1 MIFDF
6 PERFRY
12 LRQSKN
18 LAQSQLA
25 NLIGV
30 DRSTISSYESN
41 IRQPSLDTLSRIA
54 DVFGV
59 STDYLLGRTD
69 SLGFDSLAL
78 NGEEKALVYKLAF
91 ALSKKNLQLRQL
103 QEEGYPMPEPI
114 CSPEHDT
121 WEKRF
126 IPAKPKTTLRNRL
139 FRVCAYC
146 RVSTGN
152 DAQLSSFELQQA
164 HYRQLADQRP
174 NWSLRHIYAD
184 EGISGVS
191 LKNRTAFND
200 MIAAC
205 EKGEYDLIVTKS
217 VSRFARNLVDCI
229 SLVRRLKN
237 LDPPVGV
244 FLKRII

>member
-69 SLGFDSLAL
+69 SLAL

-103 QEEGYPMPEPI
+103 QEEG
-114 CSPEHDT
+114 
-121 WEKRF
+121 
-126 IPAKPKTTLRNRL
+126 IP
-139 FRVCAYC
+139 
-146 RVSTGN
+146 
-152 DAQLSSFELQQA
+152 DA
-164 HYRQLADQRP
+164 
-174 NWSLRHIYAD
+174 
-184 EGISGVS
+184 
-191 LKNRTAFND
+191 
-200 MIAAC
+200 
-205 EKGEYDLIVTKS
+205 
-217 VSRFARNLVDCI
+217 
-229 SLVRRLKN
+229 
-237 LDPPVGV
+237 
-244 FLKRII
+244 